1 MHKVTV
7 TFSKFVI
14 YVFVNIVFDF
24 ASLLEI
30 YINEEKEKSNFM
42 LCLFCCALDQF
53 WEFSLRDTVLFV
65 AREIKW
71 VQLGAFS
78 EHWPLMSAIALVTAI
93 GDKRTEWNTLWWD
106 IRKMVPVINDE
117 KCLQIFLFTNIF
129 FSFLSFHLKWKFIT
143 SSTWCSMLCPSICW
157 EKEVGWQFTLPML
170 NCF

>member
-30 YINEEKEKSNFM
+30 YINEENEKSNFM
-42 LCLFCCALDQF
+42 VCLLCCALDQF

-93 GDKRTEWNTLWWD
+93 GDKRTEWNALWWG
-106 IRKMVPVINDE
+106 IMKMVSVVNDE
-117 KCLQIFLFTNIF
+117 KCLQIF
-129 FSFLSFHLKWKFIT
+129 FSYSLASIWNGNLLHPARDALCCAHLSA
-143 SSTWCSMLCPSICW
+143 
-157 EKEVGWQFTLPML
+157 EKRR
-170 NCF
+170 

>member
-7 TFSKFVI
+7 TFSEFVI

-93 GDKRTEWNTLWWD
+93 GDKRTEWNALWWG
-106 IRKMVPVINDE
+106 IMKMVSVVNDE
-117 KCLQIFLFTNIF
+117 KCLQIF
-129 FSFLSFHLKWKFIT
+129 FLI
-143 SSTWCSMLCPSICW
+143 P
-157 EKEVGWQFTLPML
+157 
-170 NCF
+170 